1 MESPLEKALA
11 SLVLTFHRYSGQEGN
26 PLTLSRKELK
36 ELVQKELQLG
46 ERMKESGI
54 DVLMRSLDQNK
65 DQEVDFKEFTA
76 FLSALCMAYN
86 DFFKQGG
93 Q

>member
-11 SLVLTFHRYSGQEGN
+11 TLVLTFHRYSGQEGN

-46 ERMKESGI
+46 ERLKERGI
-54 DVLMRSLDQNK
+54 DALMQSLDQNQ
-65 DQEVDFKEFTA
+65 DREIDFKEFTA

-86 DFFKQGG
+86 DFFKQDGK
-93 Q
+93 